1 MYKILF
7 YLSFTFLCI
16 LSCTQEKK
24 LPYIGNFTI
33 NGTDTI
39 FTKVPDFELMNQDS
53 IAVNSKSFEG
63 KAYLASFFFTSCPT
77 ICPKVMRNMIRLKD
91 QFSSNKQLAY
101 LCFSLDFKRDSIPRI
116 KDYYQKLGIDH
127 ANFHILQGHQ
137 QNDIRNLVNNY
148 MSIAVDDPDSPGGIN
163 HSGWII
169 LVDPEKRMRAYA
181 LGTDDQDVDRLMGD
195 VKILLDEM
203 GSH

>member
-7 YLSFTFLCI
+7 CLSFPLLCFI
-16 LSCTQEKK
+16 SCTQEKK

-33 NGTDTI
+33 NGVDTI
-39 FTKVPDFELMNQDS
+39 FAKVPDFELMNQDS
-53 IAVNSKSFEG
+53 ITVNSKSFEG

-91 QFSSNKQLAY
+91 QFASNKQLAY

-127 ANFHILQGHQ
+127 PDFHILQGHQ
-137 QNDIRNLVNNY
+137 QNDIRNLVNDY

-195 VKILLDEM
+195 VKILMDEM